1 MATERRVARVA
12 EQIKREVSQILLSEI
27 KDARVGAGMVS
38 IVDVEVSS
46 DLQNARIFVSIYGD
60 EAAQRQAMEG
70 LAAATP
76 FVRREIGQR
85 LGLRRVPT
93 VVFLQDRSLE
103 RGSRV
108 LALLNQLKR
117 EAEARQQGSSSKDQ
131 ETVEEGDGGEAEE
144 LGGQ

>member
-1 MATERRVARVA
+1 MATARRVARVA
-12 EQIKREVSQILLSEI
+12 ELIKREVSQILLSEI
-27 KDARVGAGMVS
+27 KDDRVGAGMVS
-38 IVDVEVSS
+38 IVDVEVSN

-60 EAAQRQAMEG
+60 ETAQHQAMEG

-85 LGLRRVPT
+85 LSLRRVPT

-108 LALLNQLKR
+108 LALLNQLR
-117 EAEARQQGSSSKDQ
+117 QTSEAQEPEGSQAGVEDTAEGEENESS
-131 ETVEEGDGGEAEE
+131 GE
-144 LGGQ
+144 